1 MAAMYQGDF
10 AAGESPEPAPVEL
23 PESQTVKSSRLAGI
37 FSALVSIALLVAV
50 AFQFRDMNFREIM
63 AMIPRH
69 PGFWIVFAGYYLAG
83 PFCEWIIYR
92 RLWHIPFTAMGALLR
107 KLVSNELLLGY
118 LGEAQFYA
126 WVRSRQ
132 TLAAAPFGAIK
143 DVTILS
149 ALTGNI
155 ATIIMLILAW
165 PLVSAGIVGVEMKTA
180 FMSLGIVLVTS
191 FAIFLF
197 RRRLFSLPQGQ
208 LWFIATVHSVR
219 ILATLGLAA
228 LMWHLVLPDVAI
240 GMWLVLATL
249 RLLISRLPL
258 LPNKD
263 IMFAGLAVFLMGHD
277 VEITSLLAMMAL
289 VLLVTHLVVGT
300 TLALVDLAE
309 TGRNK

>member
-1 MAAMYQGDF
+1 MYQGEF
-10 AAGESPEPAPVEL
+10 AAGEAPQPAPIPL
-23 PESQTVKSSRLAGI
+23 PEVQEVKSPRFAGI
-37 FSALVSIALLVAV
+37 FSALVSVALLVMV
-50 AFQFRDMNFREIM
+50 ALQFRQMNFHEIVG
-63 AMIPRH
+63 MIPRH
-69 PGFWIVFAGYYLAG
+69 PEFWVVFAGYYLAG
-83 PFCEWIIYR
+83 PFSEWIIYR
-92 RLWHIPFTAMGALLR
+92 RLWGIPLAAIAALLR

-155 ATIIMLILAW
+155 ATLIMLVLAW

-180 FMSLGIVLVTS
+180 FLSLGIVLVTS

-197 RRRLFSLPQGQ
+197 RRRLFSLGRGQ
-208 LWFIATVHSVR
+208 LWFITAVHSAR

-263 IMFAGLAVFLMGHD
+263 VVFAGLAVFLLGHD
-277 VEITSLLAMMAL
+277 VEIASLLAMMAL
-289 VLLVTHLVVGT
+289 VLLVTHLVVGAI
-300 TLALVDLAE
+300 LALVDLAE
-309 TGRNK
+309 TGKTK